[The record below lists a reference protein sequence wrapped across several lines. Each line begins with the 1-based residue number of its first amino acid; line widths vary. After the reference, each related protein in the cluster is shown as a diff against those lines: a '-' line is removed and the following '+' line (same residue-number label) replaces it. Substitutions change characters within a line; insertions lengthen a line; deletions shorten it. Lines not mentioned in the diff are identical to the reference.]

1 MSEEIDHRSAFQS
14 RYAINEKRFGIVREV
29 RTELPVIDVGA
40 LVEDRSLDAKQ
51 AVADEIRDALI
62 NSGFFYM
69 TNYGVTED
77 EMLEVRDWS
86 LRFFHLSREAKEPA
100 RCTDIMGPRG
110 WHPVGDEKITPGYEG
125 DYKEYYDFGLN
136 LQDAD
141 VPEIER
147 GPTFWPDEDALPGFR
162 AHIEAYI
169 DRMRGIGEKLMR
181 GFALS
186 LGLEETYFDKS
197 HAKPFFN
204 MRPSWYPPAKDKLHD
219 KLWSC
224 GPHTDYMTLTML
236 YQDHVGGLEVM
247 NLDGQW
253 IPAPPIPG
261 TQVVNIGDMM
271 ASWTNDLYTSN
282 PHRVRNLTNDERISL
297 ATFMGPDFKTSV
309 ECLDVCKSAD
319 NPPRYKP
326 ITCGEHVLN
335 VMAGA
340 MPEDVGRNARA
351 AMSNADVTDQF
362 RSADRIGAN

>member
-1 MSEEIDHRSAFQS
+1 MSAEVDHRKAFQR
-14 RYAINEKRFGIVREV
+14 RYAINESRFGIVREV
-29 RTELPVIDVGA
+29 RKELPVIDVGA
-40 LVEDRSLDAKQ
+40 LVEDTSPGAK
-51 AVADEIRDALI
+51 AVVAQEIRDALI

-69 TNYGVTED
+69 ANYGISED
-77 EMLEVRDWS
+77 EMLEAREWA
-86 LRFFHLSREAKEPA
+86 LRFFHLLREAKEQA
-100 RCTDIMGPRG
+100 RCVDIMGPRG

-136 LQDAD
+136 LQDED
-141 VPEIER
+141 VPLTER
-147 GPTFWPDEDALPGFR
+147 GLTLWPADDVLPGFR
-162 AHIEAYI
+162 PYMEAYI
-169 DRMRGIGEKLMR
+169 ERMKTIGQKLMR

-186 LGLEETYFDKS
+186 LGLEETYFDAS
-197 HAKPFFN
+197 HRRPFFN
-204 MRPSWYPPAKDKLHD
+204 MRPSWYPPAKGKLHE

-247 NLDGQW
+247 TLDGEW
-253 IPAPPIPG
+253 IPAPPIAG

-282 PHRVRNLTNDERISL
+282 PHRVRNLTDDERISM
-297 ATFMGPDFKTSV
+297 ATFMGPDFMTKV
-309 ECLDVCKSAD
+309 ECLDVCQSED

-362 RSADRIGAN
+362 RSADRIGAE

>member
-1 MSEEIDHRSAFQS
+1 MTGTIDFHDTFTS
-14 RYAINEKRFGIVREV
+14 RYAINEERFGIVREPMK
-29 RTELPVIDVGA
+29 ELPIIDVSAFTGDGTVSQKA
-40 LVEDRSLDAKQ
+40 ATAE
-51 AVADEIRDALI
+51 EIRNALI

-69 TNYGVTED
+69 TNYGMSED
-77 EMLEVRDWS
+77 EMLAAREWV
-86 LRFFHLSREAKEPA
+86 LRFFHLPRGAKA
-100 RCTDIMGPRG
+100 KAQCLDIMGPRG

-136 LQDAD
+136 LQDE
-141 VPEIER
+141 EIPAHER
-147 GPTFWPDEDALPGFR
+147 GMTAWPEESDLPGFR
-162 AHIEAYI
+162 DFMENHIE
-169 DRMRGIGEKLMR
+169 RMKVTGQKLMR

-197 HAKPFFN
+197 HDKPFFN
-204 MRPSWYPPAKDKLHD
+204 FRPSYYPPAKDKLHD

-224 GPHTDYMTLTML
+224 GPHTDYVTLTML
-236 YQDHVGGLEVM
+236 YQDHVGGLEVLT
-247 NLDGQW
+247 LDGDW

-282 PHRVRNLTNDERISL
+282 PHRVRNLTDNERISL
-297 ATFMGPDFKTSV
+297 ATFMGPDFSTMV
-309 ECLDVCKSAD
+309 ECLDVCQSAD

-340 MPEDVGRNARA
+340 MPDEVGKNARA
-351 AMSNADVTDQF
+351 AMSKSDVTDQF
-362 RSADRIGAN
+362 RSAERIGAE